1 MAASTTARQ
10 ASRLSVPLGAWDSH
24 IHVIDP
30 EKYPLASGATYKPHP
45 ALLPEAI
52 KHAQKIGVPNLVFVQ
67 VSTFGTD
74 NSCQLDGLK
83 SVGVSKGRAVI
94 EFNPATVAGEELQS
108 FHEQGVR
115 GVRINLKSVGKELS
129 GDELRELVMQ
139 YAKVIAP
146 MKKWALD
153 LHIAL
158 AMIPHLEPLLPE
170 LHDAGTNIVIDHM
183 GSPPGIKRNMSDHAG
198 WDVMLRLLR
207 KYDNF
212 HVKISAPYRCSRD
225 RGFGSSEVVVRP
237 LLEAR
242 QGKGVL
248 WASDWPHT
256 RFYDTDIK
264 PWVDRCLDWC
274 DGDQEVANALFRDNA
289 KLVFDVVD

>member
-1 MAASTTARQ
+1 
-10 ASRLSVPLGAWDSH
+10 VPPSAWDSH

-30 EKYPLASGATYKPHP
+30 EKYPLAEGATYKPHA
-45 ALLPEAI
+45 ALLTDAI
-52 KHAQKIGVPNLVFVQ
+52 KHAHKIGVPNLVFVQ

-83 SVGVSKGRAVI
+83 SIGLSKGRAVI
-94 EFNPATVAGEELQS
+94 EFDPSTVTREQLQS
-108 FHEQGVR
+108 FHKQGVR
-115 GVRINLKSVGKELS
+115 GVRINLKSVGKELT
-129 GDELRELVMQ
+129 GDELRTLVMQ
-139 YAKVIAP
+139 YAQVTKA
-146 MKKWALD
+146 MEKWAID

-158 AMIPHLEPLLPE
+158 HMIPHLEPLLSE
-170 LHDAGTNIVIDHM
+170 LQDAGMNVVIDHM
-183 GSPPGIKRNMSDHAG
+183 GSPPGLKRNMSDFPG

-207 KYDNF
+207 QNDNF
-212 HVKISAPYRCSRD
+212 HVKISAPYRFSRD
-225 RGFGSSEVVVRP
+225 RGFASSEVVVRP

-274 DGDQEVANALFRDNA
+274 DGDQEVANALFRDNT
-289 KLVFDVVD
+289 KLVLDVVE